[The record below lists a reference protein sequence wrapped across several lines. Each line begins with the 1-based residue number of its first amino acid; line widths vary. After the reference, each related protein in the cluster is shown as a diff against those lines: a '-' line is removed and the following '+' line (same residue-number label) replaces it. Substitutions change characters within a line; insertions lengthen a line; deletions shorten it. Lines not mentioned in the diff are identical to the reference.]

1 MKKKLSCVLAVVMIL
16 SSAVFPV
23 SASAIS
29 GSVRNIEGVPTAD
42 NVSLEMLQAQFWI
55 DKTPGAHD
63 VVLSPEQIDQYNVLN
78 AQTLAK
84 TAGAYY
90 DIGTY
95 QDTMSGDQLKTI
107 IKNGASPS
115 TSDRYVDGKKVT
127 PAYWEALQKKTWLE
141 GISSTQKVRFG
152 VMTERSNIRS
162 YPSNDVVTDDPKD
175 ICYDVLQES
184 AVLYNEPVVV
194 LHQTQD
200 TQWYYIEMFQY
211 RGWVPAKD
219 VALFA
224 SRAAWDAARG
234 LEDRDFLVVTGN
246 KITLEPD
253 PYAPKL
259 SSKELSMGTLVEVAP
274 VREYPQ
280 SIGDR
285 VPMNNFVIKLPVRL
299 DSGLVKYEY
308 ALLPVNRDVSRG
320 YLSYTRASVLTQS
333 FKMLG
338 DRYGWGGMLESRDC
352 SSFVFEVYRC
362 YGIQL
367 PRNSSAQALIPV
379 KTTDFTGM
387 STAERKLALDELKPG
402 SILHQPGHIT
412 LYLGKF
418 NDKYYVINATGGFA
432 SVGTSEPKSA
442 RIRTVVVNELE
453 VRRANGTT
461 WLDSLMKA
469 KEIGTPAQ

>member
-1 MKKKLSCVLAVVMIL
+1 MKKKVCSLLAAVLL
-16 SSAVFPV
+16 FSSAAFPV
-23 SASAIS
+23 SAATS
-29 GSVRNIEGVPTAD
+29 GSVKDLAGVPTAD
-42 NVSLEMLQAQFWI
+42 NVSLEMMKAQFWI
-55 DKTPGAHD
+55 DKTPNAYD
-63 VVLSPEQIDQYNVLN
+63 VVLSPEQIAQYNQLN
-78 AQTLAK
+78 AETLAK

-90 DIGTY
+90 DIGKY
-95 QDTMSGDQLKTI
+95 QDTMPGAELKTI
-107 IKNGASPS
+107 IEKGASPS

-127 PAYWEALQKKTWLE
+127 PSYWQTLQKKTWLE
-141 GISSTQKVRFG
+141 GISTVQKVRFG
-152 VMTERSNIRS
+152 VMTERSSIRS
-162 YPSNDVVTDDPKD
+162 FPTNDVVTDDPKD

-200 TQWYYIEMFQY
+200 AQWYYIEMFQY
-211 RGWVPAKD
+211 RGWVPAAH
-219 VALFA
+219 VGLFQ
-224 SRAAWDAARG
+224 SRAEWETARSI
-234 LEDRDFLVVTGN
+234 ENRDFLVVTGN

-253 PYAPKL
+253 PYAPAL

-274 VREYPQ
+274 VRDYPQ

-285 VPMNNFVIKLPVRL
+285 VPMNNYVIKLPVRL
-299 DSGLVKYEY
+299 SSGLVKYEY

-320 YLSYTRASVLTQS
+320 YLSYTRASVLNQA

-338 DRYGWGGMLESRDC
+338 DRYGWGGMLDSRDC

-367 PRNSSAQALIPV
+367 PRNSSAQALIPC
-379 KTTDFTGM
+379 KTSDFSGM
-387 STAERKLALDELKPG
+387 TTAERKLVLDELKPG

-418 NDKYYVINATGGFA
+418 NDRYYVINATGGFA
-432 SVGTSEPKSA
+432 SVGTSAPKSA

-469 KEIGTPAQ
+469 KEIGSPIQ